1 MRKKGLFIKLCHWV
15 PKGSIF
21 SQIRSKSMVSKLQV
35 PFLFGFYLKIRERK
49 KLERKKVR
57 AWPLCH
63 LNNPP
68 TNPFDS
74 LDISMLLDQKE
85 KITIEMKIYL
95 FSVKNETVVLR
106 ILISDEVPC
115 EPHHLGDAHLSC
127 HGSHHPVARV
137 GNLASTSSVQLM
149 QLHDGNT
156 ENQPQLPLLWLLV
169 LQHKKFSS

>member
-1 MRKKGLFIKLCHWV
+1 MKYQHTCAGTPSYV
-15 PKGSIF
+15 
-21 SQIRSKSMVSKLQV
+21 
-35 PFLFGFYLKIRERK
+35 YLKIRERK

-57 AWPLCH
+57 AQPLCH
-63 LNNPP
+63 PKQP
-68 TNPFDS
+68 THEPFRFIGHINAS
-74 LDISMLLDQKE
+74 GPKRKNYNRNENLS
-85 KITIEMKIYL
+85 

>member
-1 MRKKGLFIKLCHWV
+1 
-15 PKGSIF
+15 
-21 SQIRSKSMVSKLQV
+21 
-35 PFLFGFYLKIRERK
+35 
-49 KLERKKVR
+49 
-57 AWPLCH
+57 
-63 LNNPP
+63 
-68 TNPFDS
+68 
-74 LDISMLLDQKE
+74 MLLDQKE

-115 EPHHLGDAHLSC
+115 EPHHLGNAHLSC

>member
-1 MRKKGLFIKLCHWV
+1 MEKSSIGKRSEPSLFAI
-15 PKGSIF
+15 
-21 SQIRSKSMVSKLQV
+21 
-35 PFLFGFYLKIRERK
+35 
-49 KLERKKVR
+49 
-57 AWPLCH
+57 

-115 EPHHLGDAHLSC
+115 EPHHLGDAHVSC
-127 HGSHHPVARV
+127 DGSHHPVARV